1 MDVELKQY
9 KTKLKIVSPDKE
21 LNNKLMSMLKEEHD
35 CFGVDYSESHEEC
48 KKCTILA
55 EIGDK
60 RSSLHE
66 FCKEFVENRNAA
78 LKFAEVEI
86 KEKGKVEPE
95 EEKDEEEEMGDE
107 EIEKGE
113 LKMAEAE
120 KEVKEEKVKKEKK
133 VKEKKEKKLA
143 KSCNKGLLDAA
154 LALIKEGK
162 NDTEVLAGIMEKC
175 KGNEKRAVRYLQRAK
190 AAGK

>member
-154 LALIKEGK
+154 VALIKEGK

>member
-86 KEKGKVEPE
+86 KEKGKVELE
-95 EEKDEEEEMGDE
+95 EEKEEEDMEDEEK
-107 EIEKGE
+107 EKGE
-113 LKMAEAE
+113 SEMVEE
-120 KEVKEEKVKKEKK
+120 KKEDKEEKVKKEKK

-154 LALIKEGK
+154 LALIKEEIG
-162 NDTEVLAGIMEKC
+162 
-175 KGNEKRAVRYLQRAK
+175 RAHV
-190 AAGK
+190 